1 MENKVNPGHGIVET
15 LPVTNIANVKFKFR
29 VVVEFPHIVLLFFI
43 TTENA
48 DFCDIGIKEAVKG
61 GIAKGT
67 GAAGNEQGFIGEH
80 NNFR

>member
-15 LPVTNIANVKFKFR
+15 LPITNITNVKLELG
-29 VVVEFPHIVLLFFI
+29 VVVKFSHIVLLFFI

-48 DFCDIGIKEAVKG
+48 DFCDVSIKEAVKG

-67 GAAGNEQGFIGEH
+67 GAAGNEQSFIGEH

>member
-15 LPVTNIANVKFKFR
+15 LPVTNIANVKLELG
-29 VVVEFPHIVLLFFI
+29 VVVKFSHIVLLFFI

-48 DFCDIGIKEAVKG
+48 DFCDVGIKEAVKG
-61 GIAKGT
+61 GIAEGT
-67 GAAGNEQGFIGEH
+67 GPAGNEKGFVGEH